1 MTPKEKAIELF
12 DKYFFPHYVWENDG
26 YQIDE
31 KLTYE
36 VRKRFALIAVNE
48 ILIIM
53 NEEYFSESQKIK
65 YWREVKKEIEKL

>member
-1 MTPKEKAIELF
+1 MTPKQKAIELF

-48 ILIIM
+48 LIKSVSDV
-53 NEEYFSESQKIK
+53 NSW
-65 YWREVKKEIEKL
+65 YWEEVKEEIEKL